1 MRSTLQMAMLLVLAL
16 ACWGCPAR
24 RDIAQQ
30 QVDAS
35 AGGDDSGVDLL
46 DAGSEAREAAD
57 ASIPSS
63 SLSRARGIDVE
74 LTVEAVDGGRTTLTL
89 TGLGLDA
96 GASEI
101 EPTRLLELRLSP
113 RPQSPRIRLFDWT
126 EQIVESNDTGLSSD
140 DDPIYAYRIE
150 ALEPLHAG
158 RTYILTVDSELGG
171 RLLDASGSPLEE
183 VRIPLK
189 VVGGAGL
196 KADSPS
202 RSGPSRRRR
211 HRER

>member
-1 MRSTLQMAMLLVLAL
+1 MRSTLQMAMLLVLAS
-16 ACWGCPAR
+16 AYWGCPAR
-24 RDIAQQ
+24 RDSAPQG
-30 QVDAS
+30 DAG

-46 DAGSEAREAAD
+46 DAGSEALEPAD

-63 SLSRARGIDVE
+63 SSPSRARGIDVE

-89 TGLGLDA
+89 NGLGLDA

-101 EPTRLLELRLSP
+101 EPARLLELRLSP

-126 EQIVESNDTGLSSD
+126 EQIVESNDTDRSSG

-150 ALEPLHAG
+150 ALEPLRAG
-158 RTYILTVDSELGG
+158 RTYTLTVDSELGG

-183 VRIPLK
+183 VRMPLK
-189 VVGGAGL
+189 VVGGL

-211 HRER
+211 HR

>member
-1 MRSTLQMAMLLVLAL
+1 
-16 ACWGCPAR
+16 
-24 RDIAQQ
+24 
-30 QVDAS
+30 
-35 AGGDDSGVDLL
+35 VDLL
-46 DAGSEAREAAD
+46 DAGSDAQEAAD
-57 ASIPSS
+57 ASTSS
-63 SLSRARGIDVE
+63 SPSRARGIDVE

-89 TGLGLDA
+89 NGLGLDA

-126 EQIVESNDTGLSSD
+126 EQIVESNDTGLSSG
-140 DDPIYAYRIE
+140 DDPIFVYRIE
-150 ALEPLHAG
+150 ALEPLQAG

-183 VRIPLK
+183 VRMPLR
-189 VVGGAGL
+189 VVGDL

-211 HRER
+211 HR